1 MNNSQ
6 VPFIKSILHP
16 TDFSPASEKA
26 FAHALAIALLRQTE
40 FTILNVGNNKSDGSE
55 WKQFP
60 AVRKTLERWGLLEKD
75 SPQSAV
81 FDQLGVSVIK
91 TTTVGTNKTSAIL
104 KYLDSNPI
112 DLAVLATEGREGL
125 PRWINRSKAEAIAQV
140 SNTITLFVPEEGKS
154 FIHLEDG
161 DISLKCILVPIDRQP
176 SPNAAIIY
184 ATRAAQTLG
193 VDTIV
198 EIILLHVGTDDTVL
212 DLDLPEN
219 SAWKFKKEVRQGEPV
234 EEIIN
239 AANQFSADAIF
250 MATAGH
256 EGILDAMRGSTTE
269 QIVRKAPCP
278 LAAIP
283 QSWGK
288 EL

>member
-1 MNNSQ
+1 MKDSQ

-26 FAHALAIALLRQTE
+26 FAHALAIALLRQTK
-40 FTILNVGNNKSDGSE
+40 FTILNVGN
-55 WKQFP
+55 KQNDTSQWQKFP
-60 AVRKTLERWGLLEKD
+60 PVRKTIERWGLLEKG
-75 SPQSAV
+75 SPKEAV
-81 FDQLGVSVIK
+81 FEQLGVRIRKSVK
-91 TTTVGTNKTSAIL
+91 SGLTATSAIL
-104 KYLDSNPI
+104 NYLESDPV
-112 DLAVLATEGREGL
+112 DLVVLATEGREGL
-125 PRWINRSKAEAIAQV
+125 PRWVKRSKAEAIAQE
-140 SNTITLFVPEEGKS
+140 SNTITLFVPSEGKS
-154 FIHLEDG
+154 FIRLEDG

-176 SPNAAIIY
+176 SPNAAIVY
-184 ATRAAQTLG
+184 ATRAAQALG
-193 VDTIV
+193 VGNTV
-198 EIILLHVGTDDTVL
+198 EIILLHVGIDGTVL

-219 SAWKFKKEVRQGEPV
+219 SAWKFRKEVRSGNPV

-269 QIVRKAPCP
+269 QIIRKAPCP

-283 QSWGK
+283 QSM
-288 EL
+288 E

>member
-1 MNNSQ
+1 MKDSQ

-26 FAHALAIALLRQTE
+26 FAHALAIALLRQTK
-40 FTILNVGNNKSDGSE
+40 FTILNVGNNQNDTSQWQK
-55 WKQFP
+55 FP
-60 AVRKTLERWGLLEKD
+60 PVRKTIERWGLLEKG
-75 SPQSAV
+75 SPKEAV
-81 FDQLGVSVIK
+81 FEQLGVRIRKSVK
-91 TTTVGTNKTSAIL
+91 SGLTATSAIL
-104 KYLDSNPI
+104 NYLESDPV
-112 DLAVLATEGREGL
+112 DLVVLATEGREGL
-125 PRWINRSKAEAIAQV
+125 PRWVKRSKAEAIAQE
-140 SNTITLFVPEEGKS
+140 SNTITLFVPSEGKS
-154 FIHLEDG
+154 FIRLEDG

-176 SPNAAIIY
+176 SPNAAIVY
-184 ATRAAQTLG
+184 ATRAAQALG
-193 VDTIV
+193 VGNTV
-198 EIILLHVGTDDTVL
+198 EIILLHVGIDGTVL

-219 SAWKFKKEVRQGEPV
+219 SAWKFRKEVRSGNPV

-269 QIVRKAPCP
+269 QIIRKAPCP

-283 QSWGK
+283 QSM
-288 EL
+288 E

>member
-1 MNNSQ
+1 MKDSQ

-26 FAHALAIALLRQTE
+26 FAHALAIALLRQTK
-40 FTILNVGNNKSDGSE
+40 FTILNVGNNQSDTSQ
-55 WKQFP
+55 WQKFP
-60 AVRKTLERWGLLEKD
+60 PVRKTIERWGLLEKG
-75 SPQSAV
+75 SPKEAV
-81 FDQLGVSVIK
+81 FEQLGVRIRKSVK
-91 TTTVGTNKTSAIL
+91 SGLTATSAIL
-104 KYLDSNPI
+104 NYLESDPV
-112 DLAVLATEGREGL
+112 DLVVLATEGREGL
-125 PRWINRSKAEAIAQV
+125 PRWVKRSKAEAIAQE
-140 SNTITLFVPEEGKS
+140 SNTITLFVPSEGKS
-154 FIHLEDG
+154 FIRLEDG

-176 SPNAAIIY
+176 SPNAAIVY
-184 ATRAAQTLG
+184 ATRAAQALG
-193 VDTIV
+193 VGNTV
-198 EIILLHVGTDDTVL
+198 EIILLHVGIDGTVL

-219 SAWKFKKEVRQGEPV
+219 SAWKFRKEVRSGNPV

-269 QIVRKAPCP
+269 QIIRKAPCP

-283 QSWGK
+283 QSM
-288 EL
+288 E

>member
-1 MNNSQ
+1 MKDSQ

-26 FAHALAIALLRQTE
+26 FAHALAIALLRQTK
-40 FTILNVGNNKSDGSE
+40 FTILNVGNNQSDTSQ
-55 WKQFP
+55 WQKFP
-60 AVRKTLERWGLLEKD
+60 PVRKTIERWGLLEKG
-75 SPQSAV
+75 SPKEAV
-81 FDQLGVSVIK
+81 FEQLGVRIRKSVK
-91 TTTVGTNKTSAIL
+91 SGLTATSAIL
-104 KYLDSNPI
+104 NYLESDPV
-112 DLAVLATEGREGL
+112 DLVVLATEGREGL
-125 PRWINRSKAEAIAQV
+125 PRWVKRSKAEAIAQE
-140 SNTITLFVPEEGKS
+140 SNTTTLFVPSEGKS
-154 FIHLEDG
+154 FIRLEDG

-176 SPNAAIIY
+176 SPNAAIVY
-184 ATRAAQTLG
+184 ATRAAQALG
-193 VDTIV
+193 VGNTV
-198 EIILLHVGTDDTVL
+198 EIILLHVGIDGTVL

-219 SAWKFKKEVRQGEPV
+219 SAWKFRKEVRSGNPV

-269 QIVRKAPCP
+269 QIIRKAPCP

-283 QSWGK
+283 QSM
-288 EL
+288 E